1 MNRTEIIHPSM
12 RQKCNA
18 LKTQNLIDNDVRT
31 PQYLESVMLPAQNVG
46 SDR

>member
-1 MNRTEIIHPSM
+1 M

-18 LKTQNLIDNDVRT
+18 PKAQNLIDNDVQT